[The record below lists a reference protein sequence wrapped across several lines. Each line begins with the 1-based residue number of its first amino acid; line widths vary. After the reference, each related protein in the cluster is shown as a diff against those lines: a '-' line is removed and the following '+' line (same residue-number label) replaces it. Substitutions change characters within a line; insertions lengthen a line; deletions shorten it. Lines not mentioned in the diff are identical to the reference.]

1 MRRCATGASREG
13 GSMNLYTWSWIF
25 LVFYIGAMLA
35 FGWLGSRRVADADDF
50 ATARRGYGP
59 FLLALAFAST
69 AASGATFLG
78 LPGLTYSYGM
88 STLWIAFCYPIGVY
102 IGVLICQRTIAGFGN
117 AAGARSMP
125 EYLGERY
132 GSEAL
137 RLSTAVFSLILLFY
151 LASQLVS
158 GLVMFEMMLGLSK
171 AWALAITTLVLL
183 GYVTLG
189 GAHADILTDGA
200 QGLLM
205 VALAVGIAVIFFLG
219 VGAGGFSHLLDELG
233 SQDPKLLDTF
243 NPADPTTAS
252 IWSAIT
258 VTIAHIPLG
267 LLPHIGNKLWALKD
281 EKSRHRFLGLAFTF
295 GFVLPAITLGG
306 MTARVVLGDSLFAT
320 AGGTNAALPTLF
332 IEIFPTWLAALLGVG
347 VLSAVMSTADG
358 LVISTSQVFAND
370 IYRRSIAPRLH
381 AKLSQEK
388 LDRNVLTISR
398 FMTAV
403 TVVGAAILGWLT
415 MNMNVVLLMWI
426 GVGGFVAALM
436 GPLVIGSV
444 WFGVTRM
451 GALAGFWAGAVTF
464 ILIRGEIVSGL
475 WLVGTRFEDFGRWFA
490 FYATNPY
497 SAATFGAIASVI
509 VTVAVSRFTA
519 PLPSE
524 QLRRMRLAAA
534 GEESSPAAAAGLGAT
549 AYREP
554 Q

>member
-1 MRRCATGASREG
+1 MD
-13 GSMNLYTWSWIF
+13 LYTWSWIF

-88 STLWIAFCYPIGVY
+88 STLWIAFCYPIGIY
-102 IGVLICQRTIAGFGN
+102 IGVLICQRTIGSFGN

-219 VGAGGFSHLLDELG
+219 VGAGGFSHLLDELR

-243 NPADPTTAS
+243 NRADPTTAS

-267 LLPHIGNKLWALKD
+267 LLPHIGNKLWALKE
-281 EKSRHRFLGLAFTF
+281 EKARSRFLALAFTF
-295 GFVLPAITLGG
+295 GFILPAITLGG
-306 MTARVVLGDSLFAT
+306 MTARVVLGDDLFAT

-347 VLSAVMSTADG
+347 ILSAVMSTADG

-381 AKLSQEK
+381 AALSQEK
-388 LDRNVLTISR
+388 LDRNVLVISR

-444 WFGVTRM
+444 WFGVTRK

-524 QLRRMRLAAA
+524 HLRRMRAAIGGTEPGPEPTAA
-534 GEESSPAAAAGLGAT
+534 GAPG
-549 AYREP
+549 YRALQRHEP
-554 Q
+554 R

>member
-1 MRRCATGASREG
+1 MD
-13 GSMNLYTWSWIF
+13 LYAWSWAF

-35 FGWLGSRRVADADDF
+35 FGYLGSRRVRGADDF

-59 FLLALAFAST
+59 FVLALAFAST

-88 STLWIAFCYPIGVY
+88 STLWIAFCYPLGVY
-102 IGVLICQRTIAGFGN
+102 IGVLICQRTIGRFGN
-117 AAGARSMP
+117 EAGARSMP

-171 AWALAITTLVLL
+171 PWAIAITTVVLL

-205 VALAVGIAVIFFLG
+205 VALALGIALIFLFG
-219 VGAGGFSHLLDELG
+219 VGAGGFSSLLAGLEAR
-233 SQDPKLLDTF
+233 DPQLLAPF

-252 IWSAIT
+252 VWSAIT

-267 LLPHIGNKLWALKD
+267 LLPHIGNKLWALK
-281 EKSRHRFLGLAFTF
+281 EERSRNRFLIMAFTF
-295 GFVLPAITLGG
+295 GLILPAITLGG
-306 MTARVVLGDSLFAT
+306 MTARVVLGDGLGAV
-320 AGGTNAALPTLF
+320 GGANNALPALF
-332 IEIFPTWLAALLGVG
+332 IEIFPTWLAALLGIG
-347 VLSAVMSTADG
+347 ILSAIMSTADG

-381 AKLSQEK
+381 AHLDAAK
-388 LDRNVLTISR
+388 LDRNVLLISR
-398 FMTAV
+398 WMTAV
-403 TVVGAAILGWLT
+403 TIVGAAILGWMT
-415 MNMNVVLLMWI
+415 MEMNVVLLMWI

-436 GPLVIGSV
+436 GPLVLGSV
-444 WFGVTRM
+444 WFGVTRT
-451 GALAGFWAGAVTF
+451 GALAGFWAGAVIF
-464 ILIRGEIVSGL
+464 VLIRGEIVSGL
-475 WLVGTRFEDFGRWFA
+475 WLVGTPLESFGRWFS

-497 SAATFGAIASVI
+497 SAATFGAIASLL
-509 VTVAVSRFTA
+509 VTIAVSRTTA
-519 PLPSE
+519 SLPDT
-524 QLRRMRLAAA
+524 RMQAMRK
-534 GEESSPAAAAGLGAT
+534 ST
-549 AYREP
+549 I
-554 Q
+554 